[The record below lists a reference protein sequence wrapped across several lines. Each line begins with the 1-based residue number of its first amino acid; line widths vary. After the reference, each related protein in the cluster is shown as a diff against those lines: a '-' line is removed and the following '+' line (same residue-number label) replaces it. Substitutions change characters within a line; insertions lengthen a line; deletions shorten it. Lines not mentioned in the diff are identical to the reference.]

1 MIAGVQLVQTLGPL
15 VSNRIYPLVIR
26 EGNNATVPYIIYQVI
41 SSQPEITNDGITG
54 HEWVR
59 VQIDVY
65 HEDVY
70 QCTLLANNVINTI
83 NEQIQN
89 SIDNGQQQMYDSPSD
104 LYRQSIDYEFNQTI
118 PTTT

>member
-15 VSNRIYPLVIR
+15 VGNRIYPIIIR

-41 SSQPEITNDGITG
+41 SSQAEVTNDGITG

-65 HEDVY
+65 HEDIY

-83 NEQIQN
+83 NEQIKH
-89 SIDNGQQQMYDSPSD
+89 SIYNGQQQMYDSPSD
-104 LYRQSIDYEFNQTI
+104 LYRQSIDYEFSQTT
-118 PTTT
+118 PTT